1 MLSPFAK
8 QVYKLLRTVP
18 KGRVTTYKEL
28 ANAMDTKAFRA
39 IGQVMRSNPNAPNT
53 PCHRVVSANGTLGGF
68 MGEKSGPKVLK
79 KIRLLKKEGVIVHG
93 NRVVDFHRKL
103 YRFQNPNR

>member
-1 MLSPFAK
+1 MISPFAK
-8 QVYKLLRTVP
+8 HVYKLLRTVP

-79 KIRLLKKEGVIVHG
+79 KIRLLKKEGVLVHG
-93 NRVVDFHRKL
+93 NRVVDFNRKL
-103 YRFQNPNR
+103 YKFK

>member
-1 MLSPFAK
+1 MISPFAK

-18 KGRVTTYKEL
+18 KGKVTTYREL
-28 ANAMDTKAFRA
+28 AKAMNTNAFQA
-39 IGQVMRSNPNAPNT
+39 IGQVMRANPNAPNT

-68 MGEKSGPKVLK
+68 MGAKSGPKVLK

-93 NRVVDFHRKL
+93 NRVVDFEKKL
-103 YRFQNPNR
+103 WRFR